1 LIDGII
7 YNTVIKKWEI
17 VLDTNVLVAA
27 LRFKRGASNK
37 LLSMIDSGKFQI
49 AISVP
54 LLIEYEDVLKREL
67 LHIPLNRDE
76 INDILDCLCALADK
90 KEIYFLWRPFLKDPK
105 DDMVLELAVESRS
118 NYIVTHNV
126 DDFKRIERFNVKAIK
141 PKDFLKV
148 IGEKK

>member
-1 LIDGII
+1 
-7 YNTVIKKWEI
+7 
-17 VLDTNVLVAA
+17 
-27 LRFKRGASNK
+27 
-37 LLSMIDSGKFQI
+37 MIDSGKFQI

-54 LLIEYEDVLKREL
+54 LLLEYEDVLKREL
-67 LHIPLNRDE
+67 LHIPLTRDE
-76 INDILDCLCALADK
+76 INDILDYLCTVADK
-90 KEIYFLWRPFLKDPK
+90 RQIYFLWRPFLKDPK

-148 IGEKK
+148 IGEKR